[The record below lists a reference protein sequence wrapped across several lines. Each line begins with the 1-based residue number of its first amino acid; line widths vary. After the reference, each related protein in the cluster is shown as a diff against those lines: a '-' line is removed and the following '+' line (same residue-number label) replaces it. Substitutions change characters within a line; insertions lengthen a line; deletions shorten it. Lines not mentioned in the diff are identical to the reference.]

1 MAFKRVKVKLKENVT
16 RKDFWRATY
25 NTDSN
30 LGIRLVQNFDNMK
43 KNYLEGKLSQRGSLE
58 VAIPVSYYN
67 RERETIDDDVIEYGY
82 IKEMKNIWE
91 IVE

>member
-1 MAFKRVKVKLKENVT
+1 MYKR
-16 RKDFWRATY
+16 
-25 NTDSN
+25 
-30 LGIRLVQNFDNMK
+30 Q
-43 KNYLEGKLSQRGSLE
+43 LSQRGSLE

>member
-1 MAFKRVKVKLKENVT
+1 MAFKRVKVKLKEDVT

-67 RERETIDDDVIEYGY
+67 RERETIDDDIIEYGY